1 MRDRKYSVKYND
13 EIYNFLLDNAQDY
26 TIKQLVK
33 LLKDNFNFD
42 IEKKKL
48 AQYCIKM
55 GITYK
60 YEHPK
65 KSHSNKPTPV
75 GVIVR
80 KTDGDMLK
88 VKVGEHKWEYLQRK
102 IYEDYYNVKLPQDV
116 YVVFLNQNK
125 RDFNIENLKALSRRN
140 CAIMSTRD
148 LFTHDKKATSTGI
161 TISNLMIK
169 LKENDDVSSKN

>member
-13 EIYNFLLDNAQDY
+13 EVYNFLLDNAQNY
-26 TIKQLVK
+26 TIKQLVE
-33 LLKDNFNFD
+33 LLKNNFNFD

-55 GITYK
+55 GIAYK

-65 KSHSNKPTPV
+65 KSHDNKPTAN
-75 GVIVR
+75 GTIGI

-102 IYEDYYNVKLPQDV
+102 IYEDYYNVKLPDDV

-125 RDFNIENLKALSRRN
+125 RDFNIKNLKALSRRK
-140 CAIMSTRD
+140 CAIMNKRE
-148 LFTHDKKATSTGI
+148 LFSQDKNVTKLGI
-161 TISNLMIK
+161 TTCNLVTK
-169 LKENDDVSSKN
+169 LKEK